1 MPSMLVAD
9 LRTALQ
15 EVADPATAAGM
26 RAYMRDRFEFVGVK
40 TPERRRASKQL
51 VTASKRLDLDQLL
64 GLVDELREQPHREFH
79 YVASDVLRA
88 NDRRLPPEWIEPIRR
103 WITTDA
109 WWDTVDA
116 IASPTVGTMVRS
128 HPDLVDVMDEWIDG
142 ELWLARTA
150 IIHQLRFGDDTDEE
164 RLFRY
169 ARRRAGDPDFFIR
182 KGIGWALR
190 QYARTAPD
198 AVRTFVD
205 AHVDELAPLTIR
217 EATKHLG

>member
-1 MPSMLVAD
+1 
-9 LRTALQ
+9 
-15 EVADPATAAGM
+15 M
-26 RAYMRDRFEFVGVK
+26 RSYMRDRFEFVGVK
-40 TPERRRASKQL
+40 TPQRRRASKQL
-51 VTASKRLDLDQLL
+51 VTASKRLDLDGLVE
-64 GLVDELREQPHREFH
+64 LVDELRARPERELH

-88 NDRRLPPEWIEPIRR
+88 NDGRLPPELIEPIRR

-128 HPDLVDVMDEWIDG
+128 HPSLVDVMDEWIDA

-150 IIHQLRFGDDTDEE
+150 IIHQLRFGGDTDEE

-169 ARRRAGDPDFFIR
+169 ARRRADDPEFFIR

-190 QYARTAPD
+190 QYARTAPE

-205 AHVDELAPLTIR
+205 AHRDELAPLTVR